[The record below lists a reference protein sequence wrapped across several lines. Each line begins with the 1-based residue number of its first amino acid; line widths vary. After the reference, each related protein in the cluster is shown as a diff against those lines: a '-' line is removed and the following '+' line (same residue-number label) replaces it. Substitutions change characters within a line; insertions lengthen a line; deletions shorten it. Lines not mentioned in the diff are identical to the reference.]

1 MIHIYIYDISGATL
15 PVNVFVSDIYGGNQL
30 FLGTINSAVPPT
42 VEFTLPSPSV
52 FDGTPQLKII
62 LKDSE
67 SCEVYY
73 ENLCY
78 LY

>member
-1 MIHIYIYDISGATL
+1 MIIVYIYEISGESL
-15 PVNVFVSDIYGGNQL
+15 PVDVFVTDIFGGNQT
-30 FLGTINSAVPPT
+30 FLGTINSPVPPT
-42 VEFTLPSPSV
+42 VEYVLPSPSV

-62 LKDSE
+62 LQDSN
-67 SCEVYY
+67 SCQVYY